1 MTLENTKKRALIT
14 GACGFI
20 GHALLEE
27 LLLNTD
33 YDIVCLDRLDI
44 SGTLDR
50 VKSVIDK
57 CPESVNAHNRVSFVY
72 HDLKAE
78 INEYTRVKIGD
89 INYVFHL
96 AAGSHVDRSIDF
108 PREFVLDNVIGTCT
122 ILDFARLHCPN
133 LDLFYYFST
142 DEVFGPAPKGVDY
155 KEWDRYNS
163 GNPYSAAKAGGEEL
177 CLAYSNTYKMPM
189 IITHCM
195 NVFGE
200 RQHKEKYIPL
210 CIDRVQKGEKIFI
223 HSNKECTEAG
233 SRFYIHTN
241 DVTNAVMY
249 LLGQWNKGNLKFCD
263 KYNIVGSEEIDNLEL
278 ANRIASILGKEL
290 NYELIDFH
298 SSRPGHDLRYALDGS
313 KMASL
318 GWKPNSL
325 DARLKQTVEWYL
337 GNSEWLK

>member
-1 MTLENTKKRALIT
+1 MTSKRALVT

-20 GHALLEE
+20 GHALIEDLIIR
-27 LLLNTD
+27 TD

-50 VKSVIDK
+50 IKYVTDK
-57 CPESVNAHNRVSFVY
+57 YPDQAHRISFVY

-78 INEYTRVKIGD
+78 INEYTRTKIGD
-89 INYVFHL
+89 INYIFHL

-108 PREFVLDNVIGTCT
+108 PREFVLDNVVGTSS
-122 ILDFARLHCPN
+122 ILDFAREHCPN

-142 DEVFGPAPKGVDY
+142 DEVFGPAPEEVYY

-163 GNPYSAAKAGGEEL
+163 GNPYSAAKAGAEEL

-210 CIDRVQKGEKIFI
+210 CIDRCQKGEKIYI
-223 HSNKECTEAG
+223 HSNKECDKAG
-233 SRFYIHTN
+233 SRFYIHTK
-241 DVTNAVMY
+241 DVSDAVLF
-249 LLGQWNKGNLKFCD
+249 LLEEWNKGNLKFCD
-263 KYNIVGSEEIDNLEL
+263 KYNIVGSEEIDNFEL
-278 ANRIASILGKEL
+278 AKRIANHVEKPL
-290 NYELIDFH
+290 NYEMVDFH
-298 SSRPGHDLRYALDGS
+298 SSRPGHDLRYALDGDKMS
-313 KMASL
+313 KL
-318 GWKPNSL
+318 GWNPKSL
-325 DARLKQTVEWYL
+325 TERLHQTIDWYL
-337 GNSEWLK
+337 ENKEWLK